1 MKKILLPLI
10 YVLAVST
17 LFLNTPMASAQKG
30 GTPKGW
36 SAGLRLGD
44 PLGLT
49 FKKHF
54 GGNKAIEFN
63 IGSSN
68 ATRWNGNYYTGN
80 KYYNEW
86 YDDRYY
92 KYGRPKDWKGYYYGD
107 GYDYGYRLSNAI
119 SFQAHYLMHKD
130 IKALSGLRWYVGVGP
145 QVQFITFENYYNDFG
160 RQMKENHTFINLGID
175 GTGGLEYNF
184 SDVPLTVFLDLTLY
198 LEIYR
203 SPFRFQPQGGIGC
216 RYNF

>member
-1 MKKILLPLI
+1 MRIKLLPFYILATTILL
-10 YVLAVST
+10 
-17 LFLNTPMASAQKG
+17 LNSPIANAQKG
-30 GTPKGW
+30 GTPQSW
-36 SAGLRLGD
+36 SIGLRLGD

-54 GGNKAIEFN
+54 GGNKAFEIN
-63 IGSSN
+63 VGSTN
-68 ATRWNGNYYTGN
+68 ATRWNGNYYSNN
-80 KYYNEW
+80 KYYNDW

-92 KYGRPKDWKGYYYGD
+92 KNGKYGPWKGYN
-107 GYDYGYRLSNAI
+107 GYAYGYYFKNAI
-119 SFQAHYLMHKD
+119 SLQAHYLMHKD
-130 IKALSGLRWYVGVGP
+130 IKALSGLRWYIGVGP
-145 QVQFITFENYYNDFG
+145 QVQFLTFENTYYDDFY
-160 RQMKENHTFINLGID
+160 RPITESNTFINLGID

-184 SDVPLTVFLDLTLY
+184 KEVPLTVFVDLTLY